1 MLSSTPDFF
10 ISGTTPRVDTAVR
23 KRIGEILIERGKV
36 DAAGLDRALRVQQE
50 SGEKL
55 GSLLVTLGVCA
66 QRDVTEA
73 LAAQLGLPLVD
84 AAGYPEFPI
93 LEERISARFLREA
106 RALPVREDEHELALA
121 MADPTDEY
129 TIGAFRMVT
138 GRNVK
143 ALVAIPNELDAALE
157 RLYGAGR
164 TAVGQI
170 IGDVE
175 QRGDDL
181 SFDADVQQ
189 LKDLA
194 AEAPVI
200 RLVSLIITNALDAR
214 ASDIHIEPFENRLI
228 VRYRI
233 DGVLHEEESP
243 PRRFSAAVISRVK
256 IMASLDIAE
265 RRLPQDGRIR
275 LRVHGKDI
283 DLRIS
288 TVPTM
293 HGESVVMRILDKG
306 GVALDFARL
315 GFEDDILERFLAV
328 LMQPHGILLV
338 TGPTGSGKTT
348 TLYTALERLNQPD
361 VKILT
366 VEDPVEYQM
375 PGIKQIQVKPQINL
389 TFANA
394 LRSIVRQD
402 PDVIMIGEI
411 RDLETAEIA
420 VQSALTGHL
429 VLSTVHTNDAA
440 STMNRLLDMG
450 VEDYLLTSTIIGV
463 LAQRLVRTLCQHCK
477 EPHAALPEIVE
488 QMRLDRFTGNKEITL
503 YRPVGCAQCAQ
514 TGYTGRISI
523 MEMLPVSDPMRSL
536 VMKHA
541 SATDL
546 RNEAI
551 GEGMLTMYEDGLRKA
566 VRGITTFEE
575 VLRVTREG

>member
-1 MLSSTPDFF
+1 MIDRVTDFR
-10 ISGTTPRVDTAVR
+10 SMRL
-23 KRIGEILIERGKV
+23 GEILIDRGKL
-36 DAAGLDRALRVQQE
+36 DAAGVERALRLQKE
-50 SGEKL
+50 GGEKL
-55 GSLLVTLGVCA
+55 GALLVSLGLCA
-66 QRDVTEA
+66 QRDVSEA

-84 AAGYPEFPI
+84 IGGYPEFPV

-106 RALPVREDEHELALA
+106 RALPLREDESELALA
-121 MADPTDEY
+121 MADPTDSY

-138 GRNVK
+138 GREVRPQ
-143 ALVAIPNELDAALE
+143 VAIPSELDAALE

-170 IGDVE
+170 VGDVE
-175 QRGDDL
+175 QRDEL
-181 SFDADVQQ
+181 AFDADVQQ

-194 AEAPVI
+194 SEAPVI
-200 RLVSLIITNALDAR
+200 RLVSLIITNALEAR
-214 ASDIHIEPFENRLI
+214 ASDIHIEPFENRLA

-233 DGVLHEEESP
+233 DGVLHEVESP

-256 IMASLDIAE
+256 IMANLDIAE

-375 PGIKQIQVKPQINL
+375 PGINQIQVKPQIDL

-450 VEDYLLTSTIIGV
+450 VEDYLLTSTVIGI
-463 LAQRLVRTLCQHCK
+463 LAQRLVRTLCPHCK
-477 EPHAALPEIVE
+477 EPHAALPEIVD
-488 QMRLDRFTGNKEITL
+488 QMRLHRFSAEKEITL
-503 YRPVGCAQCAQ
+503 YRPIGCAQCAH

-523 MEMLPVSDPMRSL
+523 MEMLPVTDPLRSL

-541 SATDL
+541 RATEL
-546 RNEAI
+546 RNEAVA
-551 GEGMLTMYEDGLRKA
+551 EGMLTMYEDGLRKA